1 MIVLRTL
8 ACFAFLAI
16 VGCAGMEL
24 GDEPQDISDPESIGD
39 TEQASMS
46 SLDLDDHMESVD
58 EGDSL
63 DVYEG
68 GDHTAERI
76 WDCNGDVCCR
86 GCGGWPDTCVCC
98 WWDGSEWLC

>member
-1 MIVLRTL
+1 MTLFRTFV
-8 ACFAFLAI
+8 CFAFLAA
-16 VGCAGMEL
+16 VGCAGMDL
-24 GDEPQDISDPESIGD
+24 GEEPEDVGDTGSIGD
-39 TEQASMS
+39 TEQSSMS
-46 SLDLDDHMESVD
+46 SFDSEDGMQSVD
-58 EGDSL
+58 EANRL

-98 WWDGSEWLC
+98 WWDGDRWLC